1 MSLFQKFVLAL
12 QLVSLLGAEL
22 AKAVAPGGTATL
34 PPESVSGLKVTVEGA
49 QFELRLLVKRLA

>member
-1 MSLFQKFVLAL
+1 MTLFQKFVLAL
-12 QLVSLLGAEL
+12 QLISLLGAEL